1 MISLLTVIF
10 LVVTVM
16 LWFDERGK
24 DTDGGN
30 YTSWST
36 PNFPTSSGLPPYRLA
51 LFGLYRSYRLRD
63 LEWLAECLGSLG
75 VVLVPTAPV

>member
-30 YTSWST
+30 YASWST
-36 PNFPTSSGLPPYRLA
+36 PNFPTSFWTSPFWIFPVK
-51 LFGLYRSYRLRD
+51 FGMLSHLDCY
-63 LEWLAECLGSLG
+63 AI
-75 VVLVPTAPV
+75 

>member
-30 YTSWST
+30 YASWST
-36 PNFPTSSGLPPYRLA
+36 PIFPTSFWTSPFYIG
-51 LFGLYRSYRLRD
+51 
-63 LEWLAECLGSLG
+63 
-75 VVLVPTAPV
+75 PVWTVK

>member
-1 MISLLTVIF
+1 MMVLGQYEAILVDTWWYFF

-36 PNFPTSSGLPPYRLA
+36 PNFPTSFWTSPFCIGPVWTDKS
-51 LFGLYRSYRLRD
+51 FGTVMSYRLTGSR
-63 LEWLAECLGSLG
+63 LAG
-75 VVLVPTAPV
+75 

>member
-1 MISLLTVIF
+1 MLLSIFCVKPHRQKKCLELYSNNKVISLLTVIF

-30 YTSWST
+30 YASWST
-36 PNFPTSSGLPPYRLA
+36 PNFNTS
-51 LFGLYRSYRLRD
+51 F
-63 LEWLAECLGSLG
+63 
-75 VVLVPTAPV
+75 